1 MKKIARLR
9 KLGRE
14 EQGIFYCNSQ
24 NRTEEVAKALG
35 CLYYYL
41 ITEKKDKAIK
51 KWLKDRGF
59 ITAIKTLETK
69 GDYP

>member
-1 MKKIARLR
+1 VIKKITQLQ
-9 KLGRE
+9 KLSRE

-41 ITEKKDKAIK
+41 ITKEKD
-51 KWLKDRGF
+51 
-59 ITAIKTLETK
+59 TAIEK
-69 GDYP
+69 